1 MTWPRGNY
9 LEKKKGR
16 GNSKLVVVKQGNRYS
31 RSMSEQ
37 ATEVSKDTRRKLDAQ
52 IDGAGVNE
60 AD

>member
-1 MTWPRGNY
+1 M
-9 LEKKKGR
+9 
-16 GNSKLVVVKQGNRYS
+16 VVKQGNRYS

-52 IDGAGVNE
+52 INGAGVNE